1 MKILIFFK
9 GKVFINIFKAKKAAD
24 KRSSMNKSNRRL
36 SRTKQ
41 IAVELKEVEDD
52 YEHIKLKIDKFVNRI
67 SRRGLDRID

>member
-1 MKILIFFK
+1 
-9 GKVFINIFKAKKAAD
+9 
-24 KRSSMNKSNRRL
+24 MNKSNRRL